1 MIKWQIY
8 LYKGKLQAKKTI
20 DFKGRWI
27 RFVKYYEK
35 IINIYLDLYLVLIF
49 LQLLKI
55 NDVLLLPLR
64 SCFLEWALRFN
75 YFWYLELLRPERG
88 RSLGCRKRI
97 KINISKM
104 SAGRKTLET
113 FLTWA
118 TCNRGHTRKPW
129 WFLGG
134 VGVEMPRGW
143 LWILHKWPIKN
154 SYAHSR
160 WQLDLGAVLA
170 FWITS
175 ILGNVI
181 PLLLSLDFKQIFIW
195 VLFLNHLNLYP
206 SKSTSL
212 SVMTLSSIS
221 TFTNTCVCS
230 QAHI

>member
-1 MIKWQIY
+1 MDKICEILWKN
-8 LYKGKLQAKKTI
+8 YKYVYWFIFG
-20 DFKGRWI
+20 
-27 RFVKYYEK
+27 
-35 IINIYLDLYLVLIF
+35 INF
-49 LQLLKI
+49 SQLLRS
-55 NDVLLLPLR
+55 NDVLLVPLKIY
-64 SCFLEWALRFN
+64 FLEWALRFN
-75 YFWYLELLRPERG
+75 YCWYSELLSSERG
-88 RSLGCRKRI
+88 RSLGCWKRI

-143 LWILHKWPIKN
+143 SWILHKWPIKN
-154 SYAHSR
+154 PYAHSR
-160 WQLDLGAVLA
+160 WQLDLGAALA

-181 PLLLSLDFKQIFIW
+181 PLLLSLDFKQIFIYEYFS
-195 VLFLNHLNLYP
+195 FLHHLNL

-212 SVMTLSSIS
+212 SVMTLSSLS

-230 QAHI
+230 HAHI

>member
-1 MIKWQIY
+1 MDKICEILWEN
-8 LYKGKLQAKKTI
+8 YKYVYWFIFG
-20 DFKGRWI
+20 
-27 RFVKYYEK
+27 
-35 IINIYLDLYLVLIF
+35 INF
-49 LQLLKI
+49 SQLLRT
-55 NDVLLLPLR
+55 NDVLLVPLKI
-64 SCFLEWALRFN
+64 CFLEWALRFN
-75 YFWYLELLRPERG
+75 YCWYSELLSPERG
-88 RSLGCRKRI
+88 RSLGCWKRI

-143 LWILHKWPIKN
+143 SWILHKWPIKN
-154 SYAHSR
+154 PYAHSR
-160 WQLDLGAVLA
+160 WQLDLGAALA

-181 PLLLSLDFKQIFIW
+181 PLLLSLDFKQIFIYEYFS
-195 VLFLNHLNLYP
+195 FLHHLNLYL

-230 QAHI
+230 HAHI